1 MNEILQ
7 ELKNLILEQKK
18 EIELLKAQ
26 KQELKTEITQTLIEE
41 ITKLKAEQREIIK
54 QTIKST
60 IQEEFAKILNE
71 DKEKLFSKIDGL
83 KGKVNAN
90 TLEELKEGING
101 FIKEFRQLKDDSNE
115 SHRKLLE
122 LGDDIGKAMIKL
134 GDIMGTVQD
143 SILNGQDRKTDILL
157 DNILAV
163 FKQNATLQE
172 KLNMLEKDLANKFD
186 IIYSVTKDTKDL
198 VNRPRY

>member
-1 MNEILQ
+1 MDCNEFQ
-7 ELKNLILEQKK
+7 LKK
-18 EIELLKAQ
+18 LLDQQ
-26 KQELKTEITQTLIEE
+26 KQELTQTLIEE

-54 QTIKST
+54 ETIKST

-83 KGKVNAN
+83 KDKVNAN

-101 FIKEFRQLKDDSNE
+101 LIEEFKQLKDDSNE

-122 LGDDIGKAMIKL
+122 LGDDIGKALIKL
-134 GDIMGTVQD
+134 SDIVIGVQD
-143 SILNGQDRKTDILL
+143 SILNGQDRKTDILI

>member
-26 KQELKTEITQTLIEE
+26 KQELKTEITQALIEE

-54 QTIKST
+54 ETIKST

-71 DKEKLFSKIDGL
+71 DKEKLFEKIDSL

-90 TLEELKEGING
+90 TLEELKKGINEL
-101 FIKEFRQLKDDSNE
+101 IEEFRKLKDDSEN
-115 SHRKLLE
+115 SHKEILE
-122 LGDDIGKAMIKL
+122 LGNDMGKGLVELSNIMIN
-134 GDIMGTVQD
+134 IQD
-143 SILNGQDRKTDILL
+143 SILEGQRDKTDILI

>member
-26 KQELKTEITQTLIEE
+26 KQELKTEITQSLIEE

-83 KGKVNAN
+83 KDKVNAD

-101 FIKEFRQLKDDSNE
+101 LIEEFKNLKDDSEN
-115 SHRKLLE
+115 SHKEILE
-122 LGDDIGKAMIKL
+122 LGNDMGKAIVKL
-134 GDIMGTVQD
+134 SDIMVNVQD
-143 SILNGQDRKTDILL
+143 SILKGQKGRTDILI

-163 FKQNATLQE
+163 FKQNATLQQ

>member
-1 MNEILQ
+1 MDCNEFQ
-7 ELKNLILEQKK
+7 LKK
-18 EIELLKAQ
+18 LLDQQ
-26 KQELKTEITQTLIEE
+26 KQELKTEITQSLIEE
-41 ITKLKAEQREIIK
+41 ITKLKAEQKEIIK

-90 TLEELKEGING
+90 MLEELKEGING
-101 FIKEFRQLKDDSNE
+101 LIKEFRQLKDDSEN
-115 SHRKLLE
+115 SHKKILE
-122 LGDDIGKAMIKL
+122 LGNELKEGFVEL
-134 GDIMGTVQD
+134 GDVLEIIQT
-143 SILNGQDRKTDILL
+143 SILDGQHNKAKIIL
-157 DNILAV
+157 DNIVDV
-163 FKQNATLQE
+163 FKQSATLQE

>member
-1 MNEILQ
+1 MDCNESQ
-7 ELKNLILEQKK
+7 LK
-18 EIELLKAQ
+18 ELLDQQ

-83 KGKVNAN
+83 KGKVNAD
-90 TLEELKEGING
+90 TLEELKKGING
-101 FIKEFRQLKDDSNE
+101 LIEEFKQLKDDSDE

-122 LGDDIGKAMIKL
+122 LGDDIGKALIKL
-134 GDIMGTVQD
+134 SDIVVGVQGDILD
-143 SILNGQDRKTDILL
+143 GQRRKTDILI

>member
-1 MNEILQ
+1 MDCNEFQ
-7 ELKNLILEQKK
+7 LKK
-18 EIELLKAQ
+18 LLDQQ
-26 KQELKTEITQTLIEE
+26 KQELKTEITQSLIEE
-41 ITKLKAEQREIIK
+41 ITKLKAEQKEIIK

-83 KGKVNAN
+83 KDKVNAN
-90 TLEELKEGING
+90 MLEELKEGING
-101 FIKEFRQLKDDSNE
+101 LIEEFKNLKEDNE
-115 SHRKLLE
+115 NSHKEILE
-122 LGDDIGKAMIKL
+122 LGNELKEGFVEL
-134 GDIMGTVQD
+134 GDVLEIIQT
-143 SILNGQDRKTDILL
+143 SILDGQHNKVKIIL
-157 DNILAV
+157 DNIVDV

-172 KLNMLEKDLANKFD
+172 KLNMLEKDLANKFN